1 MPTVPDRTHRHPIQ
15 HCAQW
20 LLVVLFAFNSVTPA
34 YAEKPVIRAQSSSR
48 RGDDGDWPS
57 VGRNSGLAGPGS
69 PARTVDADDD
79 EDTSSDTEPNGAAGI
94 NGRLGHLAFKTF
106 GRNGSI
112 THAELFPY
120 AMMDEHLIF
129 ADARFF
135 TSNDLDYGG
144 NLGFGY
150 RYLQSDWD
158 RVLGINFYYDN
169 DQTTGKMFQQVGF
182 GLESY
187 GDILDFRTNFYF
199 PVGDT
204 EQNISSALANARF
217 AGNLLLFDRHRKIG
231 EAMPGADIEAGVRL
245 YGDFARDHNLRLY
258 GGFYHFQGTT
268 LDDINGYR
276 IRFEGSINDYF
287 TAQTEYT
294 NDPTYGSNVIIGG
307 AIQFSGGSPRER
319 TSSGRN
325 TAKLMRYPQRNYNVI
340 TPTEKTVEVGLTA
353 INPLTLMPYNVKHV
367 DSTAGGGGNGES
379 NNPFSSIALAQAA
392 GGDLIFVHAGSQ
404 FVSSVNLNP
413 GDRIYGGGANNYVT
427 AGGYG
432 ALLLPEAGG
441 QGLVKPIIDGGTV
454 SLASDTVFSGFTLNN
469 AANHAMVGSGVTDVM
484 VREVTIAGASGDG
497 IRLVN
502 GTGNL
507 TFQNISVEDSG
518 GAGFRVN
525 NGDANIT
532 VSGRIANTV
541 LGGRP
546 VVVENTTGGTVDLRS
561 TTVAANGG
569 NGLLLSNAGSDVIF
583 NALTLQN
590 TSGPA
595 IDIQN
600 SAGDMT
606 FFGTTSITGAG
617 TAGVRLDGANGVVQ
631 FGTLSITG
639 AALQDGLV
647 MNNSLG
653 ALAINQLNLTTNG
666 GTGLSAANNPGSI
679 NIGNGSITSNN
690 GTAVDIDSTGM
701 GIRLTSINSN
711 NALVG
716 VRLVDSTGTFVVT
729 GVGSTLGSGGL
740 ISNNVTGVQVVNSG
754 MVGFANLDVDLN
766 GTGFVATNTQHL
778 ELANNRVSNSLA
790 QAIDALNTRELFVS
804 NSAFDNNGSLGINT
818 MRIRADAAGSYD
830 TRIIGNTIDADGGT
844 AISISNSGAAN
855 GSDIT
860 LLANANTIALRRM
873 GDTAIQMNW
882 NGTLSASLASNLIVG
897 APGGSNT
904 GIDITASS
912 AAHMASIDLSR
923 NLMTFQGG
931 SDTGVRLTTA
941 GSSNISLVRQEIDL
955 QGANSTGMAF
965 SLARNALVQVTSNVI
980 MDYAGGGNGLMF
992 NNLAGLSTV
1001 QINDNWIGPST
1012 AGIVLNR
1019 GIFFNNID
1027 TTNGLVT
1034 LSGTRATTN
1043 LVDSAFTPFQV
1054 PIGTTTGSFFI
1065 NGLAVP

>member
-1 MPTVPDRTHRHPIQ
+1 MPTVPDRTHWHPIR

-20 LLVVLFAFNSVTPA
+20 LLVVLFAFHSVTPA

-48 RGDDGDWPS
+48 RGDDGDWPN
-57 VGRNSGLAGPGS
+57 VGRGSGLAGPGR
-69 PARTVDADDD
+69 PARIVDEDD
-79 EDTSSDTEPNGAAGI
+79 EDTSSEAAPDGAVGI
-94 NGRLGHLAFKTF
+94 NGRVGHLAFKTF

-120 AMMDEHLIF
+120 AMMDEHLLF

-135 TSNDLDYGG
+135 TSNDLDFGG

-187 GDILDFRTNFYF
+187 GEILDFRSNFYF

-204 EQNISSALANARF
+204 EQNISSSLANARF
-217 AGNLLLFDRHRKIG
+217 VNNMLMFDRLRKIG
-231 EAMPGADIEAGVRL
+231 ESMPGADIEAGVRL

-258 GGFYHFQGTT
+258 GGFYHFQGST

-276 IRFEGSINDYF
+276 IRFEGSINDYI

-340 TPTEKTVEVGLTA
+340 TPTERVADVGLIA
-353 INPLTLMPYNVKHV
+353 LNPLNLQPLNVQVV
-367 DSTAGGGGNGES
+367 DSNAGGGGNGTTA
-379 NNPFSSIALAQAA
+379 NPWNTIAAAQAA
-392 GGDLIFVHAGSQ
+392 GADIIFVNAGSQ
-404 FVSSVNLNP
+404 FISSINLNA
-413 GDRIYGGGANNYVT
+413 GDRIYGGGANNYLNVN
-427 AGGYG
+427 GYG
-432 ALLLPEAGG
+432 PLLLPQAAG
-441 QGLVKPIIDGGTV
+441 QGFVKPIIDGGTV
-454 SLASDTVFSGFTLNN
+454 TLASNTVFSGFTLNN
-469 AANHAMVGSGVTDVM
+469 PTNHGIVGTGVSDVT
-484 VREVTIAGASGDG
+484 VRDVTITGAAGDG
-497 IRLVN
+497 IRLTN
-502 GTGNL
+502 NTGNL
-507 TFQNISVEDSG
+507 SFLNVDVEDSA

-532 VSGRIANTV
+532 VSGRVANTV

-546 VVVENTTGGTVDLRS
+546 VIVENTTGGTVDLRS
-561 TTVAANGG
+561 TTIAADGG
-569 NGLLLSNAGSDVIF
+569 NGILLSNAASDVIF
-583 NALTLQN
+583 SGLTLQN

-600 SAGDMT
+600 SSGDMT
-606 FFGTTSITGAG
+606 FFGTTTITGAG
-617 TAGVRLDGANGVVQ
+617 TAGVRLDGADGVVQ

-653 ALAINQLNLTTNG
+653 ALAVNQLNVTTNG

-701 GIRLTSINSN
+701 GIRLTSVTSN

-716 VRLVDSTGTFVVT
+716 VRLVDSIGTFVVT

-754 MVGFANLDVDLN
+754 MVGFANLDVDGN
-766 GTGFVATNTQHL
+766 GTGFVTTNTQHL
-778 ELANNRVSNSLA
+778 ELANNRVTNSTF
-790 QAIDALNTRELFVS
+790 QGIDALNTRELFVS
-804 NSAFDNNGSLGINT
+804 TSLFDNNGSLGTNT
-818 MRIRADAAGSYD
+818 MRIRADAAGTYD
-830 TRIIGNTIDADGGT
+830 TRIISNTIDADGGT
-844 AISISNSGAAN
+844 AISISNSGLAN
-855 GSDIT
+855 GSDIS
-860 LLANANTIALRRM
+860 LLANANQISLRRT

-882 NGTLSASLASNLIVG
+882 NGTLSASLSNNLIVG

-912 AAHMASIDLSR
+912 AAHMASIDMTH
-923 NLMTFQGG
+923 NLMSFTGG
-931 SDTGVRLTTA
+931 NDTGVKITAA
-941 GSSNISLVRQEIDL
+941 GSSNIALVRQEIDMN
-955 QGANSTGMAF
+955 GSNSTGMSF

-980 MDYAGGGNGLMF
+980 MDHAGGGNGLMF

-1001 QINDNWIGPST
+1001 QINDNWIGPSG

-1034 LSGTRATTN
+1034 LSGARATTN
-1043 LVDSAFTPFQV
+1043 LVSSAFTPFAV

-1065 NGLAVP
+1065 NGVAVP

>member
-1 MPTVPDRTHRHPIQ
+1 MPTVPDRTHWHPVR

-20 LLVVLFAFNSVTPA
+20 LLVVLFAFQSVTPA
-34 YAEKPVIRAQSSSR
+34 SAEKPVIRAQSSSR

-57 VGRNSGLAGPGS
+57 VGRNSGLAGPGR
-69 PARTVDADDD
+69 PARTVDEDED
-79 EDTSSDTEPNGAAGI
+79 EDTSSSPEPNGAVGI
-94 NGRLGHLAFKTF
+94 NGRIGHLAFKTF

-187 GDILDFRTNFYF
+187 GEILDVRSNFYF
-199 PVGDT
+199 PIGDT
-204 EQNISSALANARF
+204 EQNISAALANARF
-217 AGNLLLFDRHRKIG
+217 VNNLLLFDRLRKIG

-258 GGFYHFQGTT
+258 GGFYHFQGSS
-268 LDDINGYR
+268 LEDINGYR
-276 IRFEGSINDYF
+276 VRFEGSINDYF

-340 TPTEKTVEVGLTA
+340 TPTERITEIGLTA
-353 INPLTLMPYNVKHV
+353 INPLTLMPYDVKHV
-367 DSTAGGGGNGES
+367 DSTAGGGGNGEF
-379 NNPFSSIALAQAA
+379 NNPFNTIAAAQAA

-404 FVSSVNLNP
+404 FVSPVNLNA
-413 GDRIYGGGANNYVT
+413 GDRIYGGGVNNFVT
-427 AGGYG
+427 AHGYG
-432 ALLLPEAGG
+432 SLLLPEAGG
-441 QGLVKPIIDGGTV
+441 QGLVKPIINGGTV

-469 AANHAMVGSGVTDVM
+469 PTNHGIVGTGVTDVL
-484 VREVTIAGASGDG
+484 VREVTIAGAGADG

-502 GTGNL
+502 ATGNL
-507 TFQNISVEDSG
+507 TFENVTVEDSAG
-518 GAGFRVN
+518 VGFRVN
-525 NGDANIT
+525 NGDADIM
-532 VSGRIANTV
+532 VSGRISNTV

-569 NGLLLSNAGSDVIF
+569 NGVLLSSAASDVIF
-583 NALTLQN
+583 NGLTLLN

-600 SAGDMT
+600 SPGDMT
-606 FFGTTSITGAG
+606 FFGTTTITGAG
-617 TAGVRLDGANGVVQ
+617 TAGVRLDDADGIVQ

-647 MNNSLG
+647 MNNSAG
-653 ALAINQLNLTTNG
+653 ALAINQLNVTTNG

-679 NIGNGSITSNN
+679 NIANGAITSNN

-701 GIRLTSINSN
+701 GIRLTSVTSN

-716 VRLVDSTGTFVVT
+716 VRLVDSIGTFMVT

-754 MVGFANLDVDLN
+754 LVGFANLDVDGN
-766 GTGFVATNTQHL
+766 GTGYVATNTQHL
-778 ELANNRVSNSLA
+778 ELANNRVTDSTF

-804 NSAFDNNGSLGINT
+804 NSLFDNNGSLGTNT
-818 MRIRADAAGSYD
+818 MRIRADAAGTYD
-830 TRIIGNTIDADGGT
+830 TRIISNTIDADGGT

-860 LLANANTIALRRM
+860 LLANANQITLRRM

-882 NGTLSASLASNLIVG
+882 NGTLSASLANNLIIG

-912 AAHMASIDLSR
+912 AAHMASIDMTR
-923 NLMTFQGG
+923 NLMSFQGG
-931 SDTGVRLTTA
+931 SDTGVRITTA
-941 GSSNISLVRQEIDL
+941 GSSNITLVRQEIDMN
-955 QGANSTGMAF
+955 GANSTGMAF

-980 MDYAGGGNGLMF
+980 MDHAGGGNGLMF
-992 NNLAGLSTV
+992 NNLAGLSTI
-1001 QINDNWIGPST
+1001 QINDNWIGPSG

-1034 LSGTRATTN
+1034 LSGLRATTN
-1043 LVDSAFTPFQV
+1043 LVNSAFTPFAA
-1054 PIGTTTGSFFI
+1054 PIGTTTGQFFI
-1065 NGLAVP
+1065 NNLPVP